1 MQSDLHALSSHSTLV
16 QIATL
21 ISLHLQFHTHNL
33 CYLHP
38 QQMGRF
44 IWSTPSF
51 DSKSGRFILF
61 ILLVITASFFTGT
74 FFGRNSPVIS
84 SFQSPGS
91 GCIK

>member
-1 MQSDLHALSSHSTLV
+1 MLFTPHSCSDRHPNFTSPSNSH
-16 QIATL
+16 
-21 ISLHLQFHTHNL
+21 HQFHTHNL

-74 FFGRNSPVIS
+74 FFGRNSPAIS
-84 SFQSPGS
+84 SFQSPGV
-91 GCIK
+91 GGKA